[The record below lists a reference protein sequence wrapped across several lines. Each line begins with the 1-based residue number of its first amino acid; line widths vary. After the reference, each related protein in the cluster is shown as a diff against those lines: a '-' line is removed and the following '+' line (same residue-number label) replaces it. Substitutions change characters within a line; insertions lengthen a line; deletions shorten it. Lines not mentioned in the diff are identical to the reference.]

1 MVQLS
6 NTIVPLENRGYT
18 LKTDEIVAMAVAAIA
33 EERRTDV
40 KSVKIISFKEM
51 GNLEENGNE
60 PLQN

>member
-18 LKTDEIVAMAVAAIA
+18 LKTDEIVAMA
-33 EERRTDV
+33 
-40 KSVKIISFKEM
+40 EM